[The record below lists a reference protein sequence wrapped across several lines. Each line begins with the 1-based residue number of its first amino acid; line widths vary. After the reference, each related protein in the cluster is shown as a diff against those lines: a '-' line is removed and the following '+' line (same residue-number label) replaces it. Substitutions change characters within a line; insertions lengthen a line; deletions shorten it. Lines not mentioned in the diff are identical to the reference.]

1 MIPGT
6 ASTSGTTST
15 VCSRPGSGSG
25 APSTMNPWPAA
36 GSGTTSSVGFR
47 PGSGSV
53 APLTMTPR
61 TYVWHKAGQELWFCA
76 AGALGEQ
83 GDLAPASYLSLTLA
97 PANYV
102 CILACALS
110 LGVPT
115 RVASTSLAQ
124 PWPRRA
130 GATAE
135 PARKRAERH
144 TWRARS
150 NNHTRKQRAEPHG
163 ALAEILERTMK
174 AQQGTYS
181 LPTAS
186 GSAAIRGSCRV
197 LGSRLPRPTTCQPM
211 WQLLRTPPPWRGKAA
226 PHHAKPTCQ
235 PGARWRR
242 RTRRPSCSSNSQHTT
257 SSGNLAPSCTLPP
270 PPRLARAQLDPD
282 VCHEAAAR
290 ACVCCAR
297 APPAHPHPQ
306 AQDTS
311 HLSIGWLSWHARRQ
325 SCLAQNPELP
335 RVFPPSNFPRSPV
348 AR

>member
-1 MIPGT
+1 MASLGLSQALVRPHQWLLAGSGTPPSMVPGR

-83 GDLAPASYLSLTLA
+83 GGLAPASYISLTLA

-102 CILACALS
+102 CILARALS
-110 LGVPT
+110 LGAPAH
-115 RVASTSLAQ
+115 VASTSLAQ

-135 PARKRAERH
+135 PARKNAERH
-144 TWRARS
+144 AWSARS

-163 ALAEILERTMK
+163 ALTQILDCVMK
-174 AQQGTYS
+174 AQQGAYS
-181 LPTAS
+181 LPAVS
-186 GSAAIRGSCRV
+186 GS
-197 LGSRLPRPTTCQPM
+197 PT
-211 WQLLRTPPPWRGKAA
+211 
-226 PHHAKPTCQ
+226 
-235 PGARWRR
+235 
-242 RTRRPSCSSNSQHTT
+242 
-257 SSGNLAPSCTLPP
+257 
-270 PPRLARAQLDPD
+270 
-282 VCHEAAAR
+282 
-290 ACVCCAR
+290 
-297 APPAHPHPQ
+297 
-306 AQDTS
+306 
-311 HLSIGWLSWHARRQ
+311 I
-325 SCLAQNPELP
+325 
-335 RVFPPSNFPRSPV
+335 
-348 AR
+348 